1 LKRCIWDRY
10 SRQQIEAFV
19 EEASAVA
26 CKYYIWTDA
35 YLHDALHYIGG
46 LKGKRVVVV
55 GSLTPWYESVAL
67 AAGAESVT
75 TIEYNALDYDH
86 PRISTVTNAEWYGA
100 GGGHERGVR
109 FDVIL
114 SISSF
119 EHDGLGRYGDKVDP
133 DADIEGSFSTFD
145 DHLAALVLL
154 HLLPESCLSDFAFHP
169 LTCATAVKRMKQLA
183 VPGGIM
189 LLAVPT
195 GKDQLHW
202 NIHRVYGR
210 ARLPLLLSS
219 WKVEGIFGENASF
232 YRVFDIL

>member
-1 LKRCIWDRY
+1 M
-10 SRQQIEAFV
+10 
-19 EEASAVA
+19 
-26 CKYYIWTDA
+26 
-35 YLHDALHYIGG
+35 
-46 LKGKRVVVV
+46 
-55 GSLTPWYESVAL
+55 AL